1 MVVSRARATFG
12 SFGFGTRSRL
22 GSESRYHDVT
32 DINVHVAQRTRSSP
46 NSGWR
51 RVRSV
56 VGQTDPGG
64 RDTDANQ
71 LYSPARSVFLLRRIG
86 NSKLRPRHFTTL
98 IDTRAIL
105 YNVCIYIYIY
115 TGDEMIIRDDDRS
128 ENGAVDSRNHH
139 RVQLFDAVI
148 LNGKQA
154 SSTQN

>member
-86 NSKLRPRHFTTL
+86 
-98 IDTRAIL
+98 
-105 YNVCIYIYIY
+105 
-115 TGDEMIIRDDDRS
+115 DEMIIRDDDRS

-139 RVQLFDAVI
+139 RVQLFEAVI